1 MGCRTTG
8 PEPSG
13 AMAQQ
18 YSAVPDISGTGSEPV
33 NESQQEHINQW
44 QIFFVFVIE
53 LIAIDLCNVC
63 TKEYENGQLDG
74 SWNEI

>member
-18 YSAVPDISGTGSEPV
+18 YSAVPDICGTGGEPV
-33 NESQQEHINQW
+33 NQSQQEHINQ
-44 QIFFVFVIE
+44 
-53 LIAIDLCNVC
+53 
-63 TKEYENGQLDG
+63 
-74 SWNEI
+74 